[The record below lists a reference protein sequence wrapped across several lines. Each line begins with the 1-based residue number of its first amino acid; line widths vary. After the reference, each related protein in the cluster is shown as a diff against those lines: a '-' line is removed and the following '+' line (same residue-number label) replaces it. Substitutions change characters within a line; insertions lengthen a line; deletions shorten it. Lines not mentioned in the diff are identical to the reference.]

1 MTSKKPAQKKRTLP
15 PRNSDRTKQFCK
27 DWERLSHSGRYDMH
41 RLKEAMLLIIA
52 NDGPLPPEY
61 FDHGLDGPWEGFRE
75 CHVGGDFLLIYD
87 LREDGLVVF
96 TRAGTHAELFE

>member
-15 PRNSDRTKQFCK
+15 PRNSDRTKQFRK

-52 NDGPLPPEY
+52 NDGPL
-61 FDHGLDGPWEGFRE
+61 HLNILITASMVRGR
-75 CHVGGDFLLIYD
+75 DF
-87 LREDGLVVF
+87 GSA
-96 TRAGTHAELFE
+96 T